1 MNASF
6 VARRDCKREA
16 REKLWGD
23 AFWTPS
29 FFAASTGGA
38 PIDTLKLYVQ
48 SQQTKAALKG
58 RGFHPAILMKIRTVE
73 IGKDKKMGVVWCM
86 GCGAFHGFPAELW
99 NGDEDNPS
107 TTQPITVKRGD
118 EQVCV
123 FTVKDGVIGWDTTST
138 HRLAGGSRPLPHE
151 ATWSVH
157 GPEQPK
163 QPNMPTA
170 PKEVSTP

>member
-1 MNASF
+1 MN
-6 VARRDCKREA
+6 
-16 REKLWGD
+16 
-23 AFWTPS
+23 
-29 FFAASTGGA
+29 
-38 PIDTLKLYVQ
+38 
-48 SQQTKAALKG
+48 
-58 RGFHPAILMKIRTVE
+58 MKIRTVE